1 MSNNFIN
8 HFLIVFGKNKKA
20 NPRKNKIGI
29 AIIKIIGEKM
39 RSGIKTPFLDVLA
52 NSEKSL
58 LIIAIKFAWLKLN
71 A

>member
-8 HFLIVFGKNKKA
+8 NFLIVLGKNKKA

-39 RSGIKTPFLDVLA
+39 RSGIKTDHQL
-52 NSEKSL
+52 NTGL
-58 LIIAIKFAWLKLN
+58 LLMQPCGPKILLPKVN
-71 A
+71 NN

>member
-8 HFLIVFGKNKKA
+8 NFLIVLGKNKKA